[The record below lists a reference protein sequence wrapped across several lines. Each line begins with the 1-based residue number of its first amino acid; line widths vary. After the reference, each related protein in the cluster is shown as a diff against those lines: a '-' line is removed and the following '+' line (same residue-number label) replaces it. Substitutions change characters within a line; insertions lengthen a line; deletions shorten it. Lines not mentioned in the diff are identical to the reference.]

1 VLEAQKWHNDSQ
13 PSPNVTVTARYAR
26 QEAHRVHEVRR
37 RLADPCG
44 LADKLS
50 DAPII
55 EIDRDY
61 RIRANRLGLYA
72 LASSITGVLS
82 GVNGCGVGDGVTVFD
97 LGAGSHALRVEL
109 VEGRDL

>member
-1 VLEAQKWHNDSQ
+1 MWHDDGL
-13 PSPNVTVTARYAR
+13 PSPNVTVTARYAKPS
-26 QEAHRVHEVRR
+26 VI
-37 RLADPCG
+37 ADN
-44 LADKLS
+44 LS

-72 LASSITGVLS
+72 LSSSITGVLS
-82 GVNGCGVGDGVTVFD
+82 GVNGCGKGDGVTVFD
-97 LGAGSHALRVEL
+97 LAAGSHALRVEL